1 MPGTPLAV
9 RSQRRTSSPRA
20 IPLWGAD
27 RRSHLRLRIQ
37 RRILQCRHR
46 HGLPLN
52 YYDPSGEFGLLV
64 GTAIAAGI
72 SGLISGGVSAYQ
84 SYKSTGSVNWKAAGQ
99 AALGGA
105 VSAVAVGLAVATG
118 DAALGLTTMAVE
130 AYAGVRTAMRG
141 GDAAAVTTAT
151 AKTGAGAYVAG
162 VVAPYIPS
170 VGNFII
176 GSASP
181 VMTIMLCAVG
191 IRLLIMPIS
200 RVLQRSKL
208 MMLPIQFKNPAL
220 LRRFLKL
227 LEKLNL
233 VCYPA
238 LLTTCLK
245 MRKTLITNMIRQVGK
260 ATSQGKRPEQT
271 LEGILLIMADKVRQF
286 CHQALQTELQFHIG
300 SLM

>member
-9 RSQRRTSSPRA
+9 
-20 IPLWGAD
+20 
-27 RRSHLRLRIQ
+27 
-37 RRILQCRHR
+37 
-46 HGLPLN
+46 
-52 YYDPSGEFGLLV
+52 LLV
-64 GTAIAAGI
+64 LLA
-72 SGLISGGVSAYQ
+72 LLLQRGG
-84 SYKSTGSVNWKAAGQ
+84 
-99 AALGGA
+99 AALG
-105 VSAVAVGLAVATG
+105 VAA
-118 DAALGLTTMAVE
+118 MAVE

-162 VVAPYIPS
+162 VVVPYIPP
-170 VGNFII
+170 VENPVI

-181 VMTIMLCAVG
+181 VMTIMHCAVG

-220 LRRFLKL
+220 LRRLLKL

-233 VCYPA
+233 VCHPA

-260 ATSQGKRPEQT
+260 ATSQGKHPEQA

-286 CHQALQTELQFHIG
+286 CHQALQTELQFHTG